1 MSRRAFHRAS
11 EAERRQ
17 DLISATLDCITEL
30 GVQGATVRQIATR
43 AGVTGGLIRHYFDG
57 KDQMVQAAY
66 RDTMMGMTRTA
77 IEAAESLD
85 ADARTRLGRFI
96 VANLTPP
103 VTDPRTLSLW
113 AGFIGHVRLDP
124 TFGAIHRENY
134 AVFREALERLVSDC
148 LREAGRAP
156 TAAECRAHSIAI
168 NGLIDGLW
176 IEGSLAA
183 DMFDD
188 RELAETALRAGAAML
203 GQPPGGRGATPTMQ
217 EG

>member
-17 DLISATLDCITEL
+17 DLIAATLDCIAEF

-43 AGVTGGLIRHYFDG
+43 AGVTGGLIRHYFES

-66 RDTMMGMTRTA
+66 RETMMGMTRTA
-77 IEAAESLD
+77 IEAADSTD
-85 ADARTRLGRFI
+85 GDARTRLSRFI
-96 VANLTPP
+96 VASLTPP

-113 AGFIGHVRLDP
+113 AGFIGHVRIDP
-124 TFGAIHRENY
+124 VFGEIHRENY
-134 AVFREALERLVSDC
+134 AVFREALETL
-148 LREAGRAP
+148 LAAFFKEIGRTP
-156 TAAECRAHSIAI
+156 TAQMCRAHSIAI

-183 DMFDD
+183 DMFHE
-188 RELAETALRAGAAML
+188 RELAEVALRSVEAML
-203 GQPPGGRGATPTMQ
+203 GLPQGGLAEDGRKN
-217 EG
+217 

>member
-85 ADARTRLGRFI
+85 ADAR
-96 VANLTPP
+96 P
-103 VTDPRTLSLW
+103 S
-113 AGFIGHVRLDP
+113 
-124 TFGAIHRENY
+124 
-134 AVFREALERLVSDC
+134 
-148 LREAGRAP
+148 AP
-156 TAAECRAHSIAI
+156 FTAK
-168 NGLIDGLW
+168 
-176 IEGSLAA
+176 
-183 DMFDD
+183 
-188 RELAETALRAGAAML
+188 
-203 GQPPGGRGATPTMQ
+203 TMRCSARRWKDW
-217 EG
+217 